1 MSDKDGQGVIVLA
14 LDAALAACSA
24 AVWADGRV
32 IAQRFEAMARG
43 QSEALIPM
51 LRGTMAAAGIAFADL
66 DALAATVGPGAY
78 TGVRIGLAAARGMA
92 LAGGLPL
99 LGVTTFDA
107 VARAVRDA
115 EGLDGSNLAV
125 ALETKRA
132 DIYVQCF
139 TCDLALLGEPAVLA
153 PEEVLLPDG
162 PVAVAGDAADR
173 LIAGLGDGARVRR
186 VGNARLDQPDAAIV
200 ARIACERIA
209 ADPGALNQPP
219 PRPLYLRP
227 PSVTLAPGR
236 LRPS

>member
-1 MSDKDGQGVIVLA
+1 MDGQGVIILA

-24 AVWADGRV
+24 ALWADGSV

-51 LRGTMAAAGIAFADL
+51 VRDTMAEAGVAFAEL

-78 TGVRIGLAAARGMA
+78 TGVRIGLAAARALA

-99 LGVTTFDA
+99 VGVTTFDA

-115 EGLDGSNLAV
+115 QGLEGSVLAV

-132 DIYVQCF
+132 DIYLQCF
-139 TCDLALLGEPAVLA
+139 TPDLALLGEPAVL
-153 PEEVLLPDG
+153 PPHDVVLPQG
-162 PVAVAGDAADR
+162 PVAVAGDAAGR
-173 LIAGLGDGARVRR
+173 LIAGLGDGAQARR

-200 ARIACERIA
+200 ARIAHERIA
-209 ADPGALNQPP
+209 ADPATLHQPP

-227 PSVTLAPGR
+227 PNVTLAPGR
-236 LRPS
+236 GRLRPP